1 MDIDD
6 AQFAFDWAVM
16 EKARA
21 LRGDQ

>member
-1 MDIDD
+1 MDLDD

-21 LRGDQ
+21 LKGDQ